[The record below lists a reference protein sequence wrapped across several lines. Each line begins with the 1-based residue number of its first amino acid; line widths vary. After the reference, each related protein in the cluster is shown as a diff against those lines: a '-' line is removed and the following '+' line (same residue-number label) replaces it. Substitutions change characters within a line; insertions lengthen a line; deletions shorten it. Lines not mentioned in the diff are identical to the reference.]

1 MPLILM
7 YFIGLLFHNIDIWF
21 VNLFLISLYMHNV
34 TGSFVW
40 ICLSSIPNWSV
51 VSHYMPSWIIHISLQ
66 TYNVAESLICMPS
79 SCTILPDWLLVL
91 DYLIGWF
98 SPLIIIYINCRMI
111 GLFPLIVLSDLFQTI
126 WLVDFHPSLYMRIA
140 CRIIG
145 LYASLVYLIGRLF
158 RTMLFS
164 GQMYRVMFEELP
176 YVDRILAL
184 CKDIYLVRE
193 CQNWRLEEDLFA
205 KLIFLFRSP
214 DMLFRWT
221 KMKYD

>member
-1 MPLILM
+1 M
-7 YFIGLLFHNIDIWF
+7 YQIAWLVACFGLF
-21 VNLFLISLYMHNV
+21 
-34 TGSFVW
+34 
-40 ICLSSIPNWSV
+40 
-51 VSHYMPSWIIHISLQ
+51 
-66 TYNVAESLICMPS
+66 
-79 SCTILPDWLLVL
+79 DWLIFTPHYNIYQLQSCSPHWFIWLVS

-98 SPLIIIYINCRMI
+98 SPLIIHAYSLQNHWSV
-111 GLFPLIVLSDLFQTI
+111 PLIDLSDWFQTI